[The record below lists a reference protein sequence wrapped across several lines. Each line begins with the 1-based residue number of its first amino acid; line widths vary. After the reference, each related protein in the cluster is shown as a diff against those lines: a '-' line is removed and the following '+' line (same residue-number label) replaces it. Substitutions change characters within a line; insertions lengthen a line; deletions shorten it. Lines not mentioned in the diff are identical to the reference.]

1 MKSTYTEC
9 GSIAVSDMEKGGA
22 STVMIDAPPC
32 DKGYFPLATLFTL
45 QREVGLVAR

>member
-1 MKSTYTEC
+1 
-9 GSIAVSDMEKGGA
+9 MEKGGA

-32 DKGYFPLATLFTL
+32 DKGYFFPSATLSAF